1 MSTATETPKT
11 GRAAVAALLNDQPAK
26 NGAQLVKALALSGTP
41 GVRLQPARDALAAAH
56 REGRTLTAADV
67 LAVMEE
73 AGTAPGTLEKAR
85 ALAETGKL
93 RASAP
98 PSVPIEDQILGDSP
112 AAMKPPE
119 APRQPVPK
127 ANPSK

>member
-56 REGRTLTAADV
+56 IVAQVPTVCPLT
-67 LAVMEE
+67 
-73 AGTAPGTLEKAR
+73 GAPGVGFGAGFHSPSSYFRCQSR
-85 ALAETGKL
+85 A
-93 RASAP
+93 
-98 PSVPIEDQILGDSP
+98 
-112 AAMKPPE
+112 
-119 APRQPVPK
+119 
-127 ANPSK
+127 